1 MNRIVFALG
10 VLFILTTAC
19 TKNYTCVCDVYFS
32 GTTSTTSTKFND
44 TKSKATNDCNALNAT
59 TATQTVT
66 CALN

>member
-1 MNRIVFALG
+1 MNRIVFALA

-32 GTTSTTSTKFND
+32 GTTSTKFND